1 MDHLITLKKKLSTYV
16 SDKGYFKNV
25 PDEIYHE
32 VLCAWE
38 QWTGVSTEFYRTLGF
53 STTQLAG
60 IVGKAKK
67 MKRDGLFPA
76 TEFKEVKV
84 ESPVVAMSAGPCQG
98 AELLLQDGRM
108 LRFNQVDLLL
118 EFLKKSA

>member
-1 MDHLITLKKKLSTYV
+1 MDHLITLKKKLSSYV
-16 SDKGYFKNV
+16 SDKGYIKNV
-25 PDEIYHE
+25 PDEIYYE

-38 QWTGVSTEFYRTLGF
+38 QWTGAGTEFYRALGF
-53 STTQLAG
+53 SSAQLAG

-76 TEFKEVKV
+76 SEFKEVKV
-84 ESPVVAMSAGPCQG
+84 ESPVVAMNSGPCQG
-98 AELLLQDGRM
+98 AEILLQDGRM

-118 EFLKKSA
+118 EYLKKSA